1 MMMNKR
7 DFLKISG
14 IVGTGFLL
22 SPQMACKT
30 LKSTAT
36 SSAAAWIDPLLSAK
50 GEFMLPALGYTF
62 AALEP
67 HIDAMTMEIH
77 HDKHHVAYIKKL
89 NEGIKAAPSFADKTL
104 GEILANVTKDSPAIR
119 NNAGG
124 HYNHS
129 LFWAILGANA
139 SKPEG
144 KLLEAINRDLGSYQQ
159 MVDALKDTGT
169 KVFGSGWV
177 WLCVDADKKLFI
189 SATPNQDNPLMVN
202 LVEKK
207 GTPLFGIDVWEH
219 AYYLKY
225 TNERKK
231 YLEAIFNVLNW
242 KVIGQRYTD
251 LLS

>member
-1 MMMNKR
+1 MNKR

-14 IVGTGFLL
+14 IITTGLVL

-30 LKSTAT
+30 LQKSAKK
-36 SSAAAWIDPLLSAK
+36 SASAWIDPILAAK
-50 GEFMLPALGYTF
+50 GEFTLPALGYTF

-77 HDKHHVAYIKKL
+77 HDKHHAAYIKKL
-89 NEGIKAAPSFADKTL
+89 NEALKTTPAFADKSL
-104 GEILANVTKDSPAIR
+104 GEILQNINKDNPIIR
-119 NNAGG
+119 NNGGG

-129 LFWAILGANA
+129 LFWSILGANGG
-139 SKPEG
+139 KPEG
-144 KLLEAINRDLGSYQQ
+144 TLLAAIQQDLGSFEK
-159 MVDALKDTGT
+159 MVESLKDIGM

-177 WLCVDADKKLFI
+177 WLCVGADKKLFI
-189 SATPNQDNPLMVN
+189 SSTPNQDNPLMMN
-202 LVEKK
+202 IVEKK
-207 GTPLFGIDVWEH
+207 GTPLLGIDVWEH

-242 KVIGQRYTD
+242 KEIEKRFEAIN
-251 LLS
+251 S